1 MTSIPSRAP
10 GALPT
15 VGLLPQVAFAHL
27 VSHVHIMALPA
38 LLPLLPAEMGV
49 SFIELG
55 LAISVFNIV
64 SALVQAPLGFAVDRQ
79 GPRRMLI
86 AALVLGSA
94 CYLAFAAWPTY
105 ACLVAAMA
113 VAGLANGV
121 YHPADYALLSGGM
134 DEARMGRAFSIHTFA
149 GFFGG
154 AITPVMMIGIAAT
167 AGWRWA
173 FVAVAL
179 MGLASAA
186 FMALP
191 SRVAARPAKP
201 RAPKSGGPARGVG
214 GLLSPAILVLTVLFV
229 LLNLSTSAIEKFS
242 VTALVAGHGVAL
254 SVGNTALTA
263 FLFASAFGV
272 LAGGALADRTRRH
285 GLVAA
290 AAFALAALLMILVA
304 LVSLPAVLLV
314 LVLGVAGFLTG
325 LIAPSRDMLVRA
337 AAPPGG
343 EGKAFGIVSTGFN
356 IGGAVGPVM
365 FGWLLDHGLPRG
377 VFWASACFMVLTV
390 VLTLLQERRAAR
402 MRSQP
407 PRMA

>member
-1 MTSIPSRAP
+1 
-10 GALPT
+10 
-15 VGLLPQVAFAHL
+15 
-27 VSHVHIMALPA
+27 
-38 LLPLLPAEMGV
+38 
-49 SFIELG
+49 
-55 LAISVFNIV
+55 
-64 SALVQAPLGFAVDRQ
+64 
-79 GPRRMLI
+79 
-86 AALVLGSA
+86 
-94 CYLAFAAWPTY
+94 
-105 ACLVAAMA
+105 
-113 VAGLANGV
+113 
-121 YHPADYALLSGGM
+121 
-134 DEARMGRAFSIHTFA
+134 
-149 GFFGG
+149 
-154 AITPVMMIGIAAT
+154 
-167 AGWRWA
+167 
-173 FVAVAL
+173 
-179 MGLASAA
+179 A

-191 SRVAARPAKP
+191 SRVAVRPPKP
-201 RAPKSGGPARGVG
+201 REAKADGAPRGAR

-229 LLNLSTSAIEKFS
+229 LLNLSTGAIEKFS

-290 AAFALAALLMILVA
+290 TAFGLAGLLVA
-304 LVSLPAVLLV
+304 LVATVSLPAVWLV
-314 LVLGVAGFLTG
+314 LVLGVAGFFTG

-377 VFWASACFMVLTV
+377 IFWASAGFMLLTV
-390 VLTLLQERRAAR
+390 ILTLLQERRAAR
-402 MRSQP
+402 TRVPQ